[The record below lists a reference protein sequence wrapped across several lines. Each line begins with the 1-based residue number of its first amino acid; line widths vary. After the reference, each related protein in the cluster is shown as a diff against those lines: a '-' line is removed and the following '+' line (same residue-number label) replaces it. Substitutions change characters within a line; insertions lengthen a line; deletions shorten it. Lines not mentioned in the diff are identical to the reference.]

1 MKDFDNITIFFSV
14 FLLVICI
21 FIKKDEYF
29 NGNTNVIIYE
39 NGNKYKY
46 NIQNR
51 NDKEQ
56 AAKKLHKLHKTI
68 VVLIDHLNNVDPN
81 HYGVKRLKNR
91 YKQGIIRELHEGSS
105 STSYSVNKG
114 DKLVICLRC
123 KKTGNFQDDNTIL
136 FVVLHEL
143 AHIMTKS
150 IGHKEEFWNNFRYLL
165 KHSINIKIYKY
176 QDFNNKPEPY
186 CGIQIT
192 DTPYKM

>member
-1 MKDFDNITIFFSV
+1 MKDFDNIMIFFTL

-29 NGNTNVIIYE
+29 NGNINYSFYYNKKKITYNV
-39 NGNKYKY
+39 
-46 NIQNR
+46 QDR
-51 NDKEQ
+51 SDKHK
-56 AAKKLHKLHKTI
+56 AANKLHRLNIKIIK
-68 VVLIDHLNNVDPN
+68 LIDHLHTSDPN
-81 HYGVKRLKNR
+81 NEGVRRLKVR
-91 YKQGIIRELHEGSS
+91 YKPEILRELHQGSE

-114 DKLVICLRC
+114 EKLVVCLRS
-123 KKTGNFQDDNTIL
+123 KKDGSFQDENTIF

-165 KHSINIKIYKY
+165 KHCIEIKLYDY

-186 CGIQIT
+186 CGIEIT

>member
-46 NIQNR
+46 NVQNR
-51 NDKEQ
+51 NDKEIS
-56 AAKKLHKLHKTI
+56 AKKLHKLHKTI
-68 VVLIDHLNNVDPN
+68 LVLIEHLNKVDSN
-81 HYGVKRLKNR
+81 YYGVKRLTNR
-91 YKQGIIRELHEGSS
+91 YQQGIIRELHEGSD

-114 DKLVICLRC
+114 DKLVICLRS
-123 KKTGNFQDDNTIL
+123 KKTYNFQDDNTIL

-165 KHSINIKIYKY
+165 KHAIEIKIYQY
-176 QDFNNKPEPY
+176 QDFNSNPEPY

>member
-14 FLLVICI
+14 FLVIICI

-29 NGNTNVIIYE
+29 NGNINLVIYE
-39 NGNKYKY
+39 NNNKYKY
-46 NIQNR
+46 NVQNKA
-51 NDKEQ
+51 DKKQ
-56 AAKKLHKLHKTI
+56 AAYKLHKLHKTI
-68 VVLIDHLNNVDPN
+68 LVLIEHLNNVNPD

-91 YKQGIIRELHEGSS
+91 YKQGIIRELHDGSS

-123 KKTGNFQDDNTIL
+123 KKTGKFQDDNTIL

-150 IGHKEEFWNNFRYLL
+150 IGHKEEFWDNFRFLL
-165 KHSINIKIYKY
+165 KHSINAKIYKY
-176 QDFNNKPEPY
+176 QDFNSKPEPY
-186 CGIQIT
+186 CGIKIT